1 MPLFDFEKE
10 IIRTLYANKGRL
22 NSTELLKAINERRK
36 RKNQKLMS
44 PTTFNKY
51 IKILTAVG
59 LVEKNIH
66 SHKNVTYEVIEDQT
80 AEHFLTET
88 LLSLTELLDI
98 VPLKLDAR
106 LDRIENR
113 LEASL
118 RLGKINDEQLRE
130 IKGLL
135 EYIIKM
141 IDQYLAKK
149 VN

>member
-59 LVEKNIH
+59 LVEKNVH